1 VTITD
6 GPLINKTDEGSL
18 FTLNGDNNPYFQ
30 DVSYAANQA
39 TEVAYGEFFHS
50 ANRQMPSAVMFGSL
64 PTGLISGQ
72 PWQTLLFRPTPLAHP
87 GKTDPP
93 DRLLLDLFWMPVV
106 EPYAISEPFST
117 AGKIN
122 MKFQMIPFT
131 YIERSTALQAVLM
144 NERIL
149 AVPDTSWAGALVYD
163 RRSPPNFEFSLP
175 LNVEETL
182 TPFHDKFQDGDV
194 FLSATEITDLYLVP
208 DSASATYAGMESF
221 WNANRMTGDNLRE
234 RPYAHIYPRLTTKS
248 NVFKVHYRV
257 ESLRKRPNSDPTIWD
272 ETRDKVVAS
281 SRGNTLIERF
291 IDLNQS
297 GIRDFATDATANAE
311 TLYRFRILSTKEFT
325 P

>member
-1 VTITD
+1 
-6 GPLINKTDEGSL
+6 
-18 FTLNGDNNPYFQ
+18 
-30 DVSYAANQA
+30 
-39 TEVAYGEFFHS
+39 
-50 ANRQMPSAVMFGSL
+50 
-64 PTGLISGQ
+64 
-72 PWQTLLFRPTPLAHP
+72 
-87 GKTDPP
+87 
-93 DRLLLDLFWMPVV
+93 
-106 EPYAISEPFST
+106 
-117 AGKIN
+117 
-122 MKFQMIPFT
+122 
-131 YIERSTALQAVLM
+131 
-144 NERIL
+144 
-149 AVPDTSWAGALVYD
+149 
-163 RRSPPNFEFSLP
+163 
-175 LNVEETL
+175 
-182 TPFHDKFQDGDV
+182 
-194 FLSATEITDLYLVP
+194 
-208 DSASATYAGMESF
+208 MESF